1 MTDKEKAVVMAYTGY
16 SMLAGD
22 KFPIFHKYVEDL
34 MGRPVYTHELASKSL
49 WDELHERSHDDFL
62 TLCMVDGEYEWEY
75 PYNDIVIG
83 GKRIGKRDK
92 RCPKCKSNFSNN
104 LPWNARYCPNCGAKM
119 KGDVKNDQ
127 DLY

>member
-1 MTDKEKAVVMAYTGY
+1 MKITIEIPEEYEIDFNDNKFSDALSRFIADVDYEG
-16 SMLAGD
+16 LAG
-22 KFPIFHKYVEDL
+22 KYEIETAQMLIESFKNAVI
-34 MGRPVYTHELASKSL
+34 
-49 WDELHERSHDDFL
+49 
-62 TLCMVDGEYEWEY
+62 DGEYEWEY

-119 KGDVKNDQ
+119 KGDVKNEI
-127 DLY
+127 